1 MTQGGRSERQGRA
14 SVVGFRLT
22 DSGNFSELFRHHM
35 ATWIWKD
42 HPISL
47 RIAVILMSILFLLLT
62 LGQLQ
67 RYVASSGSLLAPSL
81 AILFAAS
88 SYGMLRMT
96 AWARGVTVVL
106 LWLLVVLL
114 IVGIFNPYLASDWS
128 AGTPPSV
135 ATLLAYIIPAEAI
148 IIWML
153 HILGKYKRR
162 FE

>member
-1 MTQGGRSERQGRA
+1 
-14 SVVGFRLT
+14 
-22 DSGNFSELFRHHM
+22 M

-62 LGQLQ
+62 IGQLQ

-81 AILFAAS
+81 AILFAAF

-96 AWARGVTVVL
+96 VWARGVAVVL

-114 IVGIFNPYLASDWS
+114 IIGIFNPFMASDWMA
-128 AGTPPSV
+128 AGAPPSV
-135 ATLLAYIIPAEAI
+135 ATLLAYIIPAEAA

>member
-1 MTQGGRSERQGRA
+1 
-14 SVVGFRLT
+14 
-22 DSGNFSELFRHHM
+22 M

-47 RIAVILMSILFLLLT
+47 RVVVIVMSILFLLFAV
-62 LGQLQ
+62 GQLQ

-96 AWARGVTVVL
+96 VWARGVAVVL

-114 IVGIFNPYLASDWS
+114 IIGIFNPYLASDMMS
-128 AGTPPSV
+128 SPSV
-135 ATLLAYIIPAEAI
+135 ATLLAYIVPAVTTI
-148 IIWML
+148 VCVL

>member
-1 MTQGGRSERQGRA
+1 
-14 SVVGFRLT
+14 
-22 DSGNFSELFRHHM
+22 
-35 ATWIWKD
+35 
-42 HPISL
+42 
-47 RIAVILMSILFLLLT
+47 MSILFLLLT
-62 LGQLQ
+62 LGQLH
-67 RYVASSGSLLAPSL
+67 RYVASSESLLAPVL
-81 AILFAAS
+81 AILFTAS

-114 IVGIFNPYLASDWS
+114 IVGIFNPFMASDWMA
-128 AGTPPSV
+128 AGGAPSV